1 MNFMHAVYGLGAT
14 ISPLV
19 STEFVKRMS
28 GRVYLYFLVS
38 VGLTLVCIFTLVV
51 TLQLRTDDQI
61 VGRRGAAAD
70 SADAV
75 ELDRVSQEDEKDLRM
90 DSLGN
95 ATETT
100 AMTKSSIEEDT
111 AEVAELR
118 DDQDQVVASSDKFKR
133 LLQLPTVHYMAFYV
147 AIYVSGIF
155 LERPGQSLR
164 VGLGRCRSDD
174 WWMGS
179 E

>member
-14 ISPLV
+14 ISPLI

-95 ATETT
+95 STETT
-100 AMTKSSIEEDT
+100 AMTKSSIDEDT

-118 DDQDQVVASSDKFKR
+118 DNQVVASSDKFKR

-147 AIYVSGIF
+147 AIYVRGIC
-155 LERPGQSLR
+155 LERPGQSLT
-164 VGLGRCRSDD
+164 VGIGWR
-174 WWMGS
+174 
-179 E
+179 

>member
-118 DDQDQVVASSDKFKR
+118 DDQVVASSDKFKR

-147 AIYVSGIF
+147 AIYVSDICLG
-155 LERPGQSLR
+155 RPNQSLKF
-164 VGLGRCRSDD
+164 GIGRR
-174 WWMGS
+174 
-179 E
+179 

>member
-14 ISPLV
+14 ISPLI

-38 VGLTLVCIFTLVV
+38 VGLSLVCIFTLVV

-111 AEVAELR
+111 AEVAELS
-118 DDQDQVVASSDKFKR
+118 DDRVVASSDKFKR

-147 AIYVSGIF
+147 AIYVSGIC

-164 VGLGRCRSDD
+164 VGIGRCRSYH